1 MLGKAFCRGEGFCVP
16 LLWNNDPDGNFCPY
30 AGADTRGN
38 SNPKPKGG
46 FFFSFG
52 GGLEDDPA
60 SLPTKRGTEGGTI
73 VPKVGAAG
81 VTGLSW
87 GVDPAGVAITLAS
100 CMGFCGE
107 LVSRPSVDPAHS
119 S

>member
-1 MLGKAFCRGEGFCVP
+1 M
-16 LLWNNDPDGNFCPY
+16 WNNDPDGNFCPY

-73 VPKVGAAG
+73 VPKIGVSAAG
-81 VTGLSW
+81 LVS
-87 GVDPAGVAITLAS
+87 GVGPAGAIVTFAS
-100 CMGFCGE
+100 CIGIFGGAV
-107 LVSRPSVDPAHS
+107 LS
-119 S
+119 SIC